1 MCPRFLLVK
10 THHSL
15 FTATLSLF
23 SLFSS
28 SFSISRVAVNG
39 LPSRATPAQARGDSL
54 RAQRPRRRRGIW
66 AKPGRS
72 SPRRSPLRDC
82 RISAAIAPASREP
95 CSGLALA
102 PRLRA
107 GWVAVRRGTRE
118 GEMALQA
125 LHLTQD
131 LSLYYCA
138 PFTTWATQRR
148 SDEPLRGLGP
158 SCGPSRAER
167 RGASGASSP
176 RPREGPGAE
185 ARPGRGPLKGRG
197 FSALPMQRS
206 TSPQAS

>member
-1 MCPRFLLVK
+1 MCSRFLLVK

-15 FTATLSLF
+15 FTATLVLF

-28 SFSISRVAVNG
+28 SFSISRVAGNG

-82 RISAAIAPASREP
+82 RNSAAIAPASREP

-107 GWVAVRRGTRE
+107 GWVAVRRGTQP
-118 GEMALQA
+118 GQMALRA

-131 LSLYYCA
+131 RSLGYCA
-138 PFTTWATQRR
+138 PSIAWAAQNR
-148 SDEPLRGLGP
+148 SDEGGGSLRAEGALSRRARAGP
-158 SCGPSRAER
+158 RAARRAAPASRAL
-167 RGASGASSP
+167 
-176 RPREGPGAE
+176 PGE
-185 ARPGRGPLKGRG
+185 RPGRGPSKGRG
-197 FSALPMQRS
+197 FSALPMQRT